1 MKYTPLFLEYLV
13 RYQARLN
20 LGLLILLGLAL
31 PCSTLGWVAMRLAER
46 QSDHLR
52 VHFTRLMENIQE
64 QELFLK
70 HAASLAPASSHLG
83 NTRYPL
89 PLHPASGSLAHDNC
103 NDRQLPGSLVLD
115 RPLIANDLPHLL
127 MVGMHLS
134 TFYRS
139 FWSDSRHSPP
149 RVLLLN
155 ACGGLDLTTLAPRTR
170 SGTLESR
177 DDAGGPSLPELR
189 LALLKQQRLAPHQVN
204 WQLYSQSGSNGSGA
218 QLLAHTT
225 LRLAPTQLQVIG
237 ADGWMKMVSLLALDG
252 AGKQEGLLAAP
263 VYDDFTLIDPAG
275 TLLAGS
281 RGSATTLHEGL
292 NFGHQGITLK
302 LTSHTPPLWT
312 GLYGISYRKLYGQAP
327 WVTASLL
334 GLILA
339 AVAWGWV
346 ASRWQRNRKPVAMHT
361 PHEQVVESE
370 AFSRTIIETV
380 PTGLCVVRREDFKL
394 LLENP
399 HARQGAG
406 SSGLLSILEQDPHR
420 IDNGE
425 SCLTVGGRHLQ
436 VKFVATRYQDQEAV
450 LCAFNDITRQVEN
463 SRALRQARLAAD
475 LACEARARF
484 LAIMSHRL
492 RTPLYAALGTLELLG
507 LTPLDP
513 RQTDYLRTSQR
524 CSNAL
529 LQLISNILDISRVEA
544 GHISIA
550 AVEFCPLDM
559 AEAALQEFAAAAQ
572 QRGLLLYASIDPKL
586 PDLLRGDARRIR
598 QILDNLLGNAIKF
611 TDSGRVVLRLRLLE
625 SVGQRAC
632 IEWQV
637 TDTGIGI
644 PPADQARL
652 FDLHQQLGDTS
663 SRAGLGLPLC
673 QQLCTLMGGRLQ
685 VTSEP
690 GLGSS
695 FSLRLELPHLPG
707 SSPRLKPLAEGPP
720 VHVRAPVPELLKNT
734 CDWLNRLGIQASPAP
749 ADWSQQPQQRVL
761 VDLLPKTTLCSWPG
775 PRVSALC
782 APSPEQQPQDQE
794 WIVSAYDI
802 RAIAEAASQARQ
814 GRQSAVAPPA
824 DGTRSPLLLHVL
836 VAEDNPLN
844 QAIIQEQL
852 QALGCRATLAAD
864 GEQALQHWQPQ
875 LFDLVLADLDMPL
888 MDGYELARQL
898 RQRDPR
904 LPIIGITAN
913 ALREER
919 SRCLA
924 AGMNAWI
931 VKPMDLQH
939 LWRQL
944 SQLCPPTAG
953 TLAPAPASQPSHPSE
968 PEHPHFPQLSPRM
981 RPLFVQTM
989 NHDLQR
995 LDQTLASTD
1004 LQSAAERLHSIA
1016 GALGAVQAPA
1026 LARACAEME
1035 CRLQD
1040 GPWSSSLEQQVRQ
1053 LMQRLSELLAFLE

>member
-1 MKYTPLFLEYLV
+1 MKYIPLFLEYLA

-31 PCSTLGWVAMRLAER
+31 LCSTLGWVAMSLAER

-83 NTRYPL
+83 NNRYPL
-89 PLHPASGSLAHDNC
+89 PLHHASWSLAQNNC
-103 NDRQLPGSLVLD
+103 NDRQLPGSLLLD
-115 RPLIANDLPHLL
+115 RPLITNGLPRLL
-127 MVGMHLS
+127 MVGMQLS

-139 FWSDSRHSPP
+139 FWSDSRHSSPK
-149 RVLLLN
+149 VLLLN
-155 ACGGLDLTTLAPRTR
+155 ACSGFDLASLAPRTR
-170 SGTLESR
+170 SGKSESR
-177 DDAGGPSLPELR
+177 DDAGGPSVPELR
-189 LALLKQQRLAPHQVN
+189 LALLKRQRLAPQQVN
-204 WQLYSQSGSNGSGA
+204 WQPYPQSGPTGRGI

-225 LRLAPTQLQVIG
+225 LRLAPTQLQMDG
-237 ADGWMKMVSLLALDG
+237 ADGWMKIVSLLALDET
-252 AGKQEGLLAAP
+252 GKQEGLLAVP

-275 TLLAGS
+275 TLLVGS
-281 RGSATTLHEGL
+281 QNSATTLHDGL
-292 NFGHQGITLK
+292 NFGHQGIILK

-339 AVAWGWV
+339 AFAWGWGI
-346 ASRWQRNRKPVAMHT
+346 SRWQLNRKPIEIRT
-361 PHEQVVESE
+361 PHEQVAESE
-370 AFSRTIIETV
+370 AFSHTIIETV
-380 PTGLCVVRREDFKL
+380 PMGLCVVRREDFKL

-399 HARQGAG
+399 CARQGGG
-406 SSGLLSILEQDPHR
+406 SDGLLSILEQDPHR

-425 SCLTVGGRHLQ
+425 SCLAVGGRHLQ
-436 VKFVATRYQDQEAV
+436 VKFVATRYQNQEAV

-463 SRALRQARLAAD
+463 SRALEQARHAAD
-475 LACEARARF
+475 LACKARARF

-513 RQTDYLRTSQR
+513 RQTDYLHTSQR

-529 LQLISNILDISRVEA
+529 LQLISNILDISRIEA

-550 AVEFCPLDM
+550 PVEFCPLDM
-559 AEAALQEFAAAAQ
+559 AEAALQEFAAAAK
-572 QRGLLLYASIDPKL
+572 QRGLLLYAYIDPKL

-611 TDSGRVVLRLRLLE
+611 TDSGRVVLRLRLLG
-625 SVGQRAC
+625 SIGQRAC
-632 IEWQV
+632 IEWQI

-644 PPADQARL
+644 PAAHQTQL
-652 FDLHQQLGDTS
+652 FDLPQQLGDTS

-673 QQLCTLMGGRLQ
+673 QQLCTLMAGQLQ

-695 FSLRLELPHLPG
+695 FSLRLDLPHIPGSLPG
-707 SSPRLKPLAEGPP
+707 VKPLEEGPP
-720 VHVRAPVPELLKNT
+720 VHVRAPAPELLKNT

-749 ADWSQQPQQRVL
+749 ADWSQLPQQRVL
-761 VDLLPKTTLCSWPG
+761 VDLLPRTTLCSWPG
-775 PRVSALC
+775 ALVSALC
-782 APSPEQQPQDQE
+782 DPSQERQPQDQE

-802 RAIAEAASQARQ
+802 RAIAEAASRARQ
-814 GRQSAVAPPA
+814 GQQFAATPA
-824 DGTRSPLLLHVL
+824 ADSIRGPLCLHVL

-852 QALGCRATLAAD
+852 QALGCRTTVAAN
-864 GEQALQHWQPQ
+864 GEQALQYWQPR
-875 LFDLVLADLDMPL
+875 LFDLVLADLEMPL

-898 RQRDPR
+898 RRRDPR

-913 ALREER
+913 ALGEER
-919 SRCLA
+919 SRCFA
-924 AGMNAWI
+924 AGMNTWI

-944 SQLCPPTAG
+944 SQLCPPRVDA
-953 TLAPAPASQPSHPSE
+953 LAPLPPAPRPTE
-968 PEHPHFPQLSPRM
+968 PERQQLPQLSPRM
-981 RPLFVQTM
+981 RPLFVETM
-989 NHDLQR
+989 NHDLQH
-995 LDQTLASTD
+995 LDHTLASAD
-1004 LQSAAERLHSIA
+1004 LQSSVERLHSIA
-1016 GALGAVQAPA
+1016 GALGAVQVTT

-1035 CRLQD
+1035 CRLRD
-1040 GPWSSSLEQQVRQ
+1040 EPWSASLEQQVRQ
-1053 LMQRLSELLAFLE
+1053 LMQRLSELLAFIE